1 MAESPYIRTKRD
13 GLISVSDSGA
23 ANTYTVSVEPGDF
36 TYAAPGYSIL
46 RNLDRGDFSTVRRQD
61 AQPVTFG
68 WSVHLRDIGSLSD
81 FTLPDICEQRAG
93 SAWFVAATS
102 TLDGASD
109 AQTYDSAYTLDGSI
123 FGESD
128 KSLTFPDGSLRG
140 SFTEGDPSSY
150 AVTGE
155 ASILAPTFS

>member
-1 MAESPYIRTKRD
+1 MAESPVIRTKRD
-13 GLISVSDSGA
+13 GVISISDSGA

-36 TYAAPGYSIL
+36 TYSAPRHSIL
-46 RNLDRGDFSTVRRQD
+46 RNLDRGEFSTVRRQD

-68 WSVHLRDIGSLSD
+68 WSVHMRDIGSAAD

-93 SAWFVAATS
+93 SAWMTAATS

-109 AQTYDSAYTLDGSI
+109 AETYDTAYTMDGAT

-128 KSLTFPDGSLRG
+128 KTLTFPDGSLRG
-140 SFTEGDPSSY
+140 SFSEGDPTSY
-150 AVTGE
+150 SVTGE